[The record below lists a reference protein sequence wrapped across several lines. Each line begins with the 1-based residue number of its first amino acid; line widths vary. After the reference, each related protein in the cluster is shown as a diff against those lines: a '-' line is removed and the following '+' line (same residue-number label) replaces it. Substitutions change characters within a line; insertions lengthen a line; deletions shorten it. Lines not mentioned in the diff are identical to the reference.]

1 MRICIAST
9 NFPRWAGDFRVP
21 FIYEAAKAV
30 QQQGHFV
37 RVVTMHAPGAKE
49 YESFDGLEVVRLRY
63 LPERWEVL
71 QRDAAGIPAAWKANP
86 WARLALLP
94 FALRFA
100 QGLAQHAADC
110 DLIHANWTLSA
121 MAAWVSAPF
130 HRRPYLVTVQ
140 GSDIFTAPRIPLV
153 KSFTRLALNRA
164 EHVLALSSALAQATV
179 ALGVDATRVRVL
191 PNGVNVQ
198 RFPFLPDVPRQPWIV
213 FVGSLIERKGV
224 RYLLQAMPIVLAECP
239 TYRLIIIG
247 EGEQAAE
254 LQQLSQRLQLGD
266 RVQFVG
272 TQSQAQVGEWLRQA
286 RLFVLPSIEE
296 GQGVVLLEALAS
308 GTPCVGSAVGGI
320 QDVITEAV
328 GQLVPP
334 QDATALAQA
343 MITVLQA
350 QDWDRLSSNA
360 RRRIEEVY
368 DWKNL
373 AMQLVSMYQQVLTH
387 QVGARRE

>member
-21 FIYEAAKAV
+21 FIYEAARAI
-30 QQQGHFV
+30 QEQGHFV
-37 RVVTMHAPGAKE
+37 RVVTMHAPRAKA
-49 YESFDGLEVVRLRY
+49 YEIFDGLEVIRLRY

-100 QGLAQHAADC
+100 QGLAEHVADC

-121 MAAWVSAPF
+121 MAAWISAPI

-153 KSFTRLALNRA
+153 KSLTRLALNRA
-164 EHVLALSSALAQATV
+164 GQVLALSSALAQATV
-179 ALGVDATRVRVL
+179 ALGVDSTRVQVV

-198 RFPFLPDVPRQPWIV
+198 RFPFLSDVPRQPLIV

-224 RYLLQAMPIVLAECP
+224 RYLLQAMPTVLAQCP
-239 TYRLIIIG
+239 TYRLVIIG
-247 EGEQAAE
+247 EGEQAAA
-254 LQQLSQRLQLGD
+254 LQQLSQALQLGD

-320 QDVITEAV
+320 RDVITEEV
-328 GQLVPP
+328 GRLVSAENAP
-334 QDATALAQA
+334 ALAEA
-343 MITVLQA
+343 MLAVLQA
-350 QDWDRLSSNA
+350 EDWETLSRNA

-373 AMQLVSMYQQVLTH
+373 ATRLVSIYQQVLMH
-387 QVGARRE
+387 SSRAKRK